1 MNKASRDTGTVG
13 RTARRPHNP
22 HVIISLTIQLRLGL
36 CDLWLYFYGRTLGR
50 RREDIFTLQR
60 PETRSL
66 YSAQSRDKK
75 MQIATF
81 LSTPK
86 IQKKCPL
93 IWFQSWKQFVRNFV
107 TMMWHKIV
115 LSRFGIS
122 KRDLLVQRSHET
134 YFCWFFTQD
143 FLIFSERFG
152 VHDVNFDDPSR
163 PRTPKESA
171 KVLTEIFNTRKIPD
185 RFLD

>member
-1 MNKASRDTGTVG
+1 MCAFSYIFYR
-13 RTARRPHNP
+13 
-22 HVIISLTIQLRLGL
+22 LTL
-36 CDLWLYFYGRTLGR
+36 R
-50 RREDIFTLQR
+50 RRADDIFTTQR
-60 PETRSL
+60 PITLSVC
-66 YSAQSRDKK
+66 SAQSGDKK
-75 MQIATF
+75 NANSDIFINSQNSKEMSVD
-81 LSTPK
+81 LV
-86 IQKKCPL
+86 
-93 IWFQSWKQFVRNFV
+93 QSWKQFVRNFV

-122 KRDLLVQRSHET
+122 NRDLLVPRSHET
-134 YFCWFFTQD
+134 CFCRFFTQD

-152 VHDVNFDDPSR
+152 IHDVNFNDPRR